1 MNTPSIAEYVTM
13 IRAMAFVFFAVAA
26 FITWSDLRRPR

>member
-1 MNTPSIAEYVTM
+1 MNTPSIEQYATM
-13 IRAMAFVFFAVAA
+13 IRAMACVFFAVAA